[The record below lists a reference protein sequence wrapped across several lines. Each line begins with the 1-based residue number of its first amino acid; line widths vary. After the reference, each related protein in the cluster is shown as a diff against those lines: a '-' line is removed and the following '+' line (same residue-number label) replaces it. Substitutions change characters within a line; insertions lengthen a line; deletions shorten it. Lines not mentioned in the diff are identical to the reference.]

1 MNHKKSFFRRRALL
15 SCALVL
21 VVAAAAIA
29 GIGDFIIPG
38 RLSVYSGTDMPQLP
52 LCTLETVD
60 GGSVAAFSESDADG
74 VRQYTACAK
83 LFGLIPLKT
92 VSIEVYDQLLVYPGG
107 IPFGVKL
114 HTQGV
119 IVVGIASDGV
129 SGETGSPAYI
139 AGIRVK
145 DIITG
150 ISGKPVNS
158 IEEVTTAVE
167 ASGGKPLDFTV
178 TRGDSEYTFKVTP
191 GWDKT
196 EEKYKA
202 GIWIRDST
210 AGIGTITY
218 IIPETLEFGGLGHG
232 ICDVDTGD
240 LMPLLTGSV
249 SDVTISGITR
259 GRIGLPG
266 ELKGYFGADR
276 LGSLIANTNSGVYGT
291 LTSLPDGF
299 VTEPLPIALR
309 GEVKEGEAVIY
320 CTLDGNSI
328 GQYTVEI
335 SNINRADGESKSF
348 VVTITDP
355 TLLELTGGI
364 VQGMSGSPI
373 IQDGRLIGAVTHV
386 MINDP
391 TKGYGIFIEA
401 MLANMP

>member
-1 MNHKKSFFRRRALL
+1 MNHNKTKNGWRVFL
-15 SCALVL
+15 SCALTL
-21 VVAAAAIA
+21 VIAAAAVA
-29 GIGDFIIPG
+29 GIGDFVIPG
-38 RLSVYSGTDMPQLP
+38 RMSVYSGTGTPTLP
-52 LCTLETVD
+52 FCTLEATD
-60 GGSVAAFSESDADG
+60 TGSVAVFSDSSDDG
-74 VRQYTACAK
+74 IKSFTACAK
-83 LFGLIPLKT
+83 LLGLIPIKN
-92 VSIEVYDQLLVYPGG
+92 VSVDVYDQLLVYPGG
-107 IPFGVKL
+107 MPFGVKL

-119 IVVGIASDGV
+119 IVVGIASGNT
-129 SGETGSPAYI
+129 SGDAASPAYN

-145 DIITG
+145 DIITA

-158 IEEVTTAVE
+158 IEEVTAAVE

-191 GWDKT
+191 GWDKA
-196 EEKYKA
+196 ENKYKA

-218 IIPETLEFGGLGHG
+218 IIPSTLQFGGLGHG

-240 LMPLLTGSV
+240 LMPLLSGTV

-276 LGSLIANTNSGVYGT
+276 LGSLIANTNAGVYGVLNSMPEQT
-291 LTSLPDGF
+291 AS
-299 VTEPLPIALR
+299 EPIPIALR
-309 GEVKEGEAVIY
+309 SEVQEGEATIY
-320 CTLDGNSI
+320 TTLDGNNI
-328 GQYTVEI
+328 GQYTVQI
-335 SNINRADGESKSF
+335 SNINRTDGQSKSF

-355 TLLELTGGI
+355 KLLELTGGI

-373 IQDGRLIGAVTHV
+373 IQNGKLIGAVTHV

-391 TKGYGIFIEA
+391 TKGYGIFIES
-401 MLANMP
+401 MLSNSP

>member
-1 MNHKKSFFRRRALL
+1 MKVNKTHLGMRTFL
-15 SCALVL
+15 SCALA
-21 VVAAAAIA
+21 VVIAAAALA

-38 RLSVYSGTDMPQLP
+38 RLSVYSGAGTPDLP
-52 LCTLETVD
+52 LCTLEAPE
-60 GGSVAAFSESDADG
+60 GGAVAAFSKSEN
-74 VRQYTACAK
+74 VTAERMTLSAK
-83 LFGLIPLKT
+83 LFGLLPLKSVT
-92 VSIEVYDQLLVYPGG
+92 VDVYDRILVYAGG
-107 IPFGVKL
+107 MPFGVKL

-119 IVVGIASDGV
+119 IVVGIAPGDSQ
-129 SGETGSPAYI
+129 SPAYN

-145 DIITG
+145 DIITS

-158 IEEVTTAVE
+158 IEEVTSIVE
-167 ASGGKPLDFTV
+167 ASEGKPLDFTV

-191 GWDKT
+191 SFDKN
-196 EEKYKA
+196 ENKYKA

-218 IIPETLEFGGLGHG
+218 IIPKTLEFGGLGHG

-266 ELKGYFGADR
+266 ELKGYFGAER
-276 LGSLIANTNSGVYGT
+276 MGSLLANTNVGVYGV
-291 LTSLPDGF
+291 LSCMPEQ
-299 VTEPLPIALR
+299 VASEPIPIALR
-309 GEVKEGEAVIY
+309 HEVREGDAVIY
-320 CTLDGNSI
+320 TTVDGNCI
-328 GQYTVEI
+328 GQYSVKI
-335 SNINRADGESKSF
+335 SNINRTDGETKSF

-355 TLLELTGGI
+355 KLLELTGGI

-373 IQDGRLIGAVTHV
+373 IQDGKLIGAVTHV

-401 MLANMP
+401 MLSNSP

>member
-1 MNHKKSFFRRRALL
+1 MNRRKLNLGMRTIL
-15 SCALVL
+15 SCALA
-21 VVAAAAIA
+21 VVIAAAAVA

-38 RLSVYSGTDMPQLP
+38 RLSVYSGTGTPKFP
-52 LCTLETVD
+52 LCTLEAPA
-60 GGSVAAFSESDADG
+60 GEAVAAFSESNGGDPQ
-74 VRQYTACAK
+74 RITLSAK
-83 LFGLIPLKT
+83 LFGLIPLKNVT
-92 VSIEVYDQLLVYPGG
+92 VDVYDRMVVYPGG
-107 IPFGVKL
+107 MPFGVKL

-119 IVVGIASDGV
+119 IVVGITPGDS
-129 SGETGSPAYI
+129 TSPAYN

-145 DIITG
+145 DIIIA

-158 IEEVTTAVE
+158 IEEVTAAIE
-167 ASGGKPLDFTV
+167 GSQGKPLEFTV

-191 GWDKT
+191 GWDKN
-196 EEKYKA
+196 ENKYKA

-218 IIPETLEFGGLGHG
+218 IIPKTLEFGGLGHG

-240 LMPLLTGSV
+240 LMPLLRGSI

-266 ELKGYFGADR
+266 ELKGYFGTDR
-276 LGSLIANTNSGVYGT
+276 VGSLLANTHVGVYGV
-291 LTSLPDGF
+291 LSSMPENM
-299 VTEPLPIALR
+299 VSEPIPIGLR
-309 GEVKEGEAVIY
+309 HEVREGDAVIF
-320 CTLDGNSI
+320 TTVDGNTI
-328 GQYTVEI
+328 GQYTVKI
-335 SNINRADGESKSF
+335 SNINRSDGETKSF

-373 IQDGRLIGAVTHV
+373 IQDGKLVGAVTHV

-401 MLANMP
+401 MLSNSP